1 MSAAF
6 LASLCMLSASAPCA
20 ESRIDEYLWNRVQH
34 WPLAQWLITAVEAS
48 PQGYRP
54 VTIRGDDSPG
64 GDDVVIQVAKS
75 LTVEGCATFSVFF
88 ARVSR
93 AETLGPRALRICRD
107 GEKILLEFEPEA
119 GS

>member
-6 LASLCMLSASAPCA
+6 LTSLCMLSASATCA
-20 ESRIDEYLWNRVQH
+20 ESRIDDYLWNRVQH

-54 VTIRGDDSPG
+54 VTIRGR
-64 GDDVVIQVAKS
+64 VAKS
-75 LTVEGCATFSVFF
+75 RTVEGCATFSVIF
-88 ARVSR
+88 ARVSS
-93 AETLGPRALRICRD
+93 AETLGPRALRICLA
-107 GEKILLEFEPEA
+107 GGKAMLEFEPEA

>member
-6 LASLCMLSASAPCA
+6 LASLCMLSASATCA
-20 ESRIDEYLWNRVQH
+20 ESRIDDYLWNRVQH

-54 VTIRGDDSPG
+54 VTIRGDD
-64 GDDVVIQVAKS
+64 VVIRVAKS
-75 LTVEGCATFSVFF
+75 RTVEGCATFSVFF

-93 AETLGPRALRICRD
+93 AETLGPRSLRICRA
-107 GEKILLEFEPEA
+107 GQKVMVEFEPEA